1 MPHAHF
7 RFYEELNDFLPPGR
21 RKVTFVHAW
30 KGTASVK
37 DIVESLGVP
46 HTEVD
51 LILAN
56 GESVDFAYRPK
67 DGDRISVYPMFE
79 SFDISPAQRLRPRP
93 LREPRFVLD
102 GHLGRLARYLRM
114 LGFDTLWSNDAD
126 DEKLAHISQQQTRT
140 LLTRDQGLLKRKDV
154 TRGYWV
160 RSTAP
165 REQLR
170 EVLERFDL
178 YRAAT
183 PFTRC
188 MACNGLLRSAT
199 LEEVKE
205 RLPPRT
211 ALYYHEFWQCER
223 CAKVYWEGPHVRR
236 MEKLLQEVLGSSA
249 VA

>member
-1 MPHAHF
+1 
-7 RFYEELNDFLPPGR
+7 
-21 RKVTFVHAW
+21 
-30 KGTASVK
+30 
-37 DIVESLGVP
+37 
-46 HTEVD
+46 
-51 LILAN
+51 
-56 GESVDFAYRPK
+56 
-67 DGDRISVYPMFE
+67 
-79 SFDISPAQRLRPRP
+79 
-93 LREPRFVLD
+93 
-102 GHLGRLARYLRM
+102 M

-165 REQLR
+165 REQLS

-188 MACNGLLRSAT
+188 MACNGVLRPAS
-199 LEEVKE
+199 LEEVQE

>member
-21 RKVTFVHAW
+21 RKVTFVHEW
-30 KGTASVK
+30 KGIASVK
-37 DIVESLGVP
+37 DIVEALGVP

-79 SFDISPAQRLRPRP
+79 SIDISPVQRLRPRP

-102 GHLGRLARYLRM
+102 GHLGRLARHLRM

-126 DEKLAHISQQQTRT
+126 DERLAHISQQQTRT
-140 LLTRDQGLLKRKDV
+140 LLTRDQGLLKRRDV

-188 MACNGLLRSAT
+188 MACNGLLRSVT

-205 RLPPRT
+205 RLPSRT
-211 ALYYHEFWQCER
+211 AQHYREFRQCEQ

-249 VA
+249 VE

>member
-165 REQLR
+165 R
-170 EVLERFDL
+170 
-178 YRAAT
+178 
-183 PFTRC
+183 
-188 MACNGLLRSAT
+188 
-199 LEEVKE
+199 
-205 RLPPRT
+205 
-211 ALYYHEFWQCER
+211 
-223 CAKVYWEGPHVRR
+223 
-236 MEKLLQEVLGSSA
+236 
-249 VA
+249 